1 MVKDPILEMVTN
13 AINRPYHD
21 EEYAKKFLLS
31 RFKNIYFPA
40 PTSDIITLDFNWTD
54 GLVSKDRKTIS
65 NPLQL
70 APSINYVYAQRETVS
85 QKETEELTT
94 LTGVWKNT
102 MVGPLYGKPYSKE
115 VPIKYNTVGIN
126 YYTFT
131 PDSDLFPD
139 TTGKVRNHDLRRWK
153 PLYGV
158 YTKLP
163 TRNEKLAVLIGTVGK
178 ALQSKGL
185 KNIPYYTTAYD
196 YQHLSNSYQPVNWN
210 PITMNID
217 YFFASFEWGE
227 LLFENPPRLDEKD
240 DTFYEGIVEA
250 QVMAQQKILDWVESN
265 EGQGSDDLF
274 EYFEGNED
282 DNEYGW
288 IFDPTWKREMGQ
300 WLYREWGLQQNWI
313 FNFIDAALGWQ
324 FIHLDPWQKDYFT
337 ENREKLEAFRNG
349 PILYFLASLLLPEDD
364 NMEEWIRD
372 HLNDV

>member
-1 MVKDPILEMVTN
+1 MVKDPVLEMVTN

-70 APSINYVYAQRETVS
+70 APSINYVYSQRETVS
-85 QKETEELTT
+85 EELTEELTT

-115 VPIKYNTVGIN
+115 VPIKYNTIGIN

-131 PDSDLFPD
+131 PDSDFFPKPATD
-139 TTGKVRNHDLRRWK
+139 IRDWWK

-163 TRNEKLAVLIGTVGK
+163 TRNEKLAVLIATVGK

-196 YQHLSNSYQPVNWN
+196 YRPSSNSLIQPVNWN
-210 PITMNID
+210 PITMKID

-250 QVMAQQKILDWVESN
+250 QIMAQQKILDWVESN
-265 EGQGSDDLF
+265 EGQGSDNLF

-324 FIHLDPWQKDYFT
+324 FIHLDTWQKDYFT
-337 ENREKLEAFRNG
+337 KNREKLEAFRNG

-372 HLNDV
+372 HLNDQ